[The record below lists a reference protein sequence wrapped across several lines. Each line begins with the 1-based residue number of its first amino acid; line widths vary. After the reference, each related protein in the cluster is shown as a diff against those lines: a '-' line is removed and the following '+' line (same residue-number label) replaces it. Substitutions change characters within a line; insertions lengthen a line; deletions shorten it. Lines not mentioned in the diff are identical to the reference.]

1 MELERAA
8 LLFGQLRGLRLRLLE
23 NQDEKELDKNYQ
35 QHTRGVLERLEA
47 RLHLLGEQSPLRRV
61 ETVMARHGLYDAA
74 FQQVVVMNTGIS
86 PILGDS
92 LKELRSV
99 QLGLLGEFQSILS
112 DNMSSMQQLRKE
124 SALEKTA
131 TSVLKDE
138 CVQLLESVRLL
149 DREADQHKAEILE
162 LRRRNK
168 LLEEKTIELQT
179 ELRILGSR
187 TATLGPPE
195 SKSTKP
201 PMDLSFSQTTKFMRS
216 TYSSNARSPTKSPL
230 KSPLPPPPPPE
241 AALQVPRTSSSSS
254 SSNNNN
260 NNNNNNSNNNND
272 WFYAFRV
279 QLQGVLD
286 SGKCRVY
293 GLHECKEVIDKV
305 YMEKS
310 RSSKQSSSS
319 SSGET
324 LEMFVYRTMEK
335 RYGLRSLAVEHVACL
350 LRSVEQFASKDNG
363 VAVFQMIFRNEID
376 EDFRF
381 VAAELE
387 QSLKEALLGQISS
400 SFPSKDKN
408 FCNAVFEKKMG
419 PAGTVT
425 DSEWNEIINFLYNGA
440 DSAALNLILKRL
452 AKTTNPAVSAV
463 STKGSSSRPTT
474 LSTAIFFKTVLDFQ
488 LRAHASFL
496 SGLRQAF
503 VSKDSN
509 HDGIVSRDEFLAC
522 FLQLRRSE
530 RASKL
535 SGTSAKKFAKGK
547 GTTGKVVV
555 IRAPGE
561 EADEDKREASN
572 EQKDRSLFQKL
583 MVIVGDSGGGGG
595 AITFSTAAAAL
606 TKLCV
611 ID

>member
-1 MELERAA
+1 MVPQSALSALGGKEEMERSA
-8 LLFGQLRGLRLRLLE
+8 LLYGKLRSLRLRLLE

-35 QHTRGVLERLEA
+35 QHTRGVLERLET

-61 ETVMARHGLYDAA
+61 EAVMGRHGLYDAA
-74 FQQVVVMNTGIS
+74 FQQIVALNTGIS
-86 PILGDS
+86 PVLGDS

-112 DNMSSMQQLRKE
+112 DNMSAVQQMRKE
-124 SALEKTA
+124 FELEKSSTN
-131 TSVLKDE
+131 VLKDE

-149 DREADQHKAEILE
+149 DREADQHKTEILE

-168 LLEEKTIELQT
+168 LLEANNIELNS
-179 ELRILGSR
+179 ELRILSSQQR
-187 TATLGPPE
+187 TAN
-195 SKSTKP
+195 KSSKP
-201 PMDLSFSQTTKFMRS
+201 PMDLSFTQTTKFMRS

-230 KSPLPPPPPPE
+230 KSPLPPPPPPHE
-241 AALQVPRTSSSSS
+241 GTSFSTANNM
-254 SSNNNN
+254 NNNN
-260 NNNNNNSNNNND
+260 NAATE
-272 WFYAFRV
+272 WFYAFRE

-293 GLHECKEVIDKV
+293 GMHECKEVIDKL
-305 YMEKS
+305 YMDKAS
-310 RSSKQSSSS
+310 RSSKQSSLAASS
-319 SSGET
+319 ET
-324 LEMFVYRTMEK
+324 MEMFVYRSMEK

-350 LRSVEQFASKDNG
+350 LRSVGQFSSKDNG
-363 VAVFQMIFRNEID
+363 VAVFQMIFCNEVD
-376 EDFRF
+376 EGFRF

-387 QSLKEALLGQISS
+387 QSLREALLRQISA
-400 SFPSKDKN
+400 SFPTKDKN

-419 PAGTVT
+419 SAGTVT
-425 DSEWNEIINFLYNGA
+425 DIEWNEIINFLYNGA

-452 AKTTNPAVSAV
+452 AKSS
-463 STKGSSSRPTT
+463 STEVASVANKGSSSRPTT
-474 LSTAIFFKTVLDFQ
+474 LSTGVFIKTVLDFQ

-503 VSKDSN
+503 ISN
-509 HDGIVSRDEFLAC
+509 DVNSDGVVSRNELLEC

-535 SGTSAKKFAKGK
+535 NGTSAKKFAKGK

-561 EADEDKREASN
+561 DADDSKREAN
-572 EQKDRSLFQKL
+572 NLQKDRALFAKL
-583 MVIVGDSGGGGG
+583 MAIIGDSIGG
-595 AITFSTAAAAL
+595 AITFSAAAAAM
-606 TKLCV
+606 TKLCIV
-611 ID
+611 E